1 MAEQELIVPAP
12 EWLEVANSYLI
23 TRSAQSTADNLAIPL
38 HTVIECLAR
47 KDVRDYL
54 NQIYLDTGYRN
65 RDRLGQVLDK
75 MIDAKLEEAEETGI
89 YTSKDLLEIIALVHK
104 MRMEE
109 LKNAPVEIKQQTN
122 VQINDA
128 SGTNYSKLM
137 ETLLASK

>member
-23 TRSAQSTADNLAIPL
+23 TRSAQATAEHLAVPL

>member
-12 EWLEVANSYLI
+12 EWLEVANSYLV
-23 TRSAQSTADNLAIPL
+23 TQSAKDTAEALSVPL
-38 HTVIECLAR
+38 HVVTECLAR

-65 RDRLGQVLDK
+65 RDRLGAVLDK
-75 MIDAKLEEAEETGI
+75 IIESKLEEAVETGI
-89 YTSKDLLEIIALVHK
+89 YTSKDLLEILALVHK

-109 LKNAPVEIKQQTN
+109 IKNSPVEIKQQTN

>member
-23 TRSAQSTADNLAIPL
+23 TRSAQTTADNLAIPL

>member
-23 TRSAQSTADNLAIPL
+23 TRSAQSTADNLNIPL

>member
-23 TRSAQSTADNLAIPL
+23 TRSAQSTADNLDIPL